1 MPDVQRPILE
11 QETRAM
17 TREEIRE
24 QIERAPIQW
33 EETSYHEDGNEDLRA
48 TIVLIPEEDD
58 PEESHK
64 LYLDFSTSSS
74 RKNQISELYISAHG
88 RWEFGMYEIAKST
101 GIEIPVDQL
110 KKLAEEERFKMACR
124 LLRIKE

>member
-1 MPDVQRPILE
+1 
-11 QETRAM
+11 M
-17 TREEIRE
+17 TQEEIRR

-33 EETSYHEDGNEDLRA
+33 EETGYHKEGNQDLNA

-58 PEESHK
+58 PEEAHK
-64 LYLDFSTSSS
+64 LYLDFSISSS
-74 RKNQISELYISAHG
+74 SKNKVSELNISAHG

>member
-1 MPDVQRPILE
+1 MYSSHNRHSNQ
-11 QETRAM
+11 M

-33 EETSYHEDGNEDLRA
+33 EETSFHEDGNEDLRA

-64 LYLDFSTSSS
+64 LYLDFSISSS

-101 GIEIPVDQL
+101 GIQIPVDQL

-124 LLRIKE
+124 LLGIKE

>member
-1 MPDVQRPILE
+1 
-11 QETRAM
+11 M
-17 TREEIRE
+17 TQEEIRK
-24 QIERAPIQW
+24 QIERAPIRW
-33 EETSYHEDGNEDLRA
+33 KETGYHKDGDQDLKA
-48 TIVLIPEEDD
+48 TIVLIPEDD
-58 PEESHK
+58 EPEEDHK
-64 LYLDFSTSSS
+64 LYLDFSISSS

-88 RWEFGMYEIAKST
+88 RWDFGMYEIAKST